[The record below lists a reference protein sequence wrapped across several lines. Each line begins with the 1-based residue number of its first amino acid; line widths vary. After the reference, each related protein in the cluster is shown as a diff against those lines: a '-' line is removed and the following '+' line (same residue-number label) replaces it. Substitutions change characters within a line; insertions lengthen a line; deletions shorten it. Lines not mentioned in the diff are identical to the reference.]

1 VDGKPF
7 LMLAGELHNSSA
19 SSLEYMEPMWDKLV
33 ALGLNTVLAT
43 VSWELVEPQEG
54 QFDFSLVDG
63 LVEQARRHNLRLVF
77 LWFAS
82 WKNAWSTYV
91 PAWVKKDMARFPRA
105 QDKSGRTTGAVS
117 PLCAEAMKANAIAFA
132 AMMRHI
138 RRIDEGH
145 GTVLMMQI
153 ENETGLLG
161 SSRDFSPHAN
171 EVFAGAVPAE
181 LMNYLAARKDSLI
194 PELRKIWETAGF
206 KSSGSWSEVF
216 GTGPDADEIFMA
228 WHIAKYIG
236 NAAKAGK
243 AEYPLPMFVNAWLI
257 QHDGQEPG
265 KYFSVHFAAASP
277 GPKNAAIAQ
286 VWEGRYEQGRWIPGR
301 CLNGDETGAHWQ
313 AKLPP
318 NTSDIF
324 ANPDVPRILR
334 VKLYRHE

>member
-1 VDGKPF
+1 MNLAFGLRKNKANQSQFRDNVNAPIRPGRLQINWLSRFSISAGTKAFILVICAVSLLLLSAGRAGVNLSEPSQIPHLEKSGPATQLTVDGKPF
-7 LMLAGELHNSSA
+7 LILAGELHNSSA
-19 SSLEYMEPMWDKLV
+19 SSIEYMEPMWDKLV

-91 PAWVKKDMARFPRA
+91 PAWFKKDMARFPRA

-117 PLCAEAMKANAIAFA
+117 PLCAEAMKADARAFA
-132 AMMRHI
+132 AVMRHI
-138 RRIDEGH
+138 RRIDEDH
-145 GTVLMMQI
+145 GAVLMMQI

-171 EVFAGAVPAE
+171 EVFAGPVPAE
-181 LMNYLAARKDSLI
+181 LMDYLAAHKDSLI

-216 GTGPDADEIFMA
+216 GTGPPSRRDFHGLAYCQI
-228 WHIAKYIG
+228 
-236 NAAKAGK
+236 
-243 AEYPLPMFVNAWLI
+243 
-257 QHDGQEPG
+257 
-265 KYFSVHFAAASP
+265 
-277 GPKNAAIAQ
+277 
-286 VWEGRYEQGRWIPGR
+286 
-301 CLNGDETGAHWQ
+301 
-313 AKLPP
+313 
-318 NTSDIF
+318 
-324 ANPDVPRILR
+324 
-334 VKLYRHE
+334 YR